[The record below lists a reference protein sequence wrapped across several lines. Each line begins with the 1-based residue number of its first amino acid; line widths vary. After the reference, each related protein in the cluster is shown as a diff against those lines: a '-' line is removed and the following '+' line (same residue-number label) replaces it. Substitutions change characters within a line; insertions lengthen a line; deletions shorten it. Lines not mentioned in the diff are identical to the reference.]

1 MNPKETFFKTGDLA
15 FYKNYDGEIE
25 AHLVLSK
32 AILPSNFSPGFNM
45 LNLQTLKKK
54 LCIVVRSLSESSY
67 SKEMDYTFVWMNI
80 ETYLKYKKR
89 NVKNV

>member
-32 AILPSNFSPGFNM
+32 AILPSNFPQV
-45 LNLQTLKKK
+45 LICL
-54 LCIVVRSLSESSY
+54 I
-67 SKEMDYTFVWMNI
+67 
-80 ETYLKYKKR
+80 YKP
-89 NVKNV
+89 